1 MTAVH
6 EGAPEQKQ
14 TWKRHYWGGERRTTL
29 APTLFDVLTAF
40 AKFSLVIEGEEVSI
54 WASEHETKMYALFKV
69 LLLKTE
75 KVSRVRTTLVEQIY
89 NRSTSISG
97 RECQF
102 GATGY

>member
-1 MTAVH
+1 MKVLLNKNKH
-6 EGAPEQKQ
+6 GNVIIEGRKKNNTGSNTFWCP
-14 TWKRHYWGGERRTTL
+14 
-29 APTLFDVLTAF
+29 D
-40 AKFSLVIEGEEVSI
+40 SLVIEGEEVFI

-97 RECQF
+97 RERQF